1 MAEVIGFVMV
11 FGVLGLLIN
20 SLATGVVRTVALAVL
35 AAVALIAG
43 APMIRQ
49 LPSVTGF
56 FQPSQPATQSSYTV
70 PNNSGDLSSS
80 PATTQ
85 TNPSY
90 PTYNNN
96 RPYYSNNPSS
106 SNGSSSPYRPIA
118 GGW

>member
-80 PATTQ
+80 PTTTQ
-85 TNPSY
+85 TGSSSPYYGTS
-90 PTYNNN
+90 
-96 RPYYSNNPSS
+96 RPYYSNNPS
-106 SNGSSSPYRPIA
+106 SNGSSSPYRPIP